1 MELQEL
7 RELKV
12 NILNK
17 YQQSKDKGLQK
28 LMRVLDEII
37 KRKVIDERIRTGDY
51 TTQKPPKPE
60 LATTS

>member
-7 RELKV
+7 RELKA

-37 KRKVIDERIRTGDY
+37 KRKVIDERIRT
-51 TTQKPPKPE
+51 T
-60 LATTS
+60 